1 MRAPIYKIM
10 STAQWQAFKE
20 SGHFKGSEIDLADG
34 YIHFSTR
41 EQVAETLDRHY
52 KAVPDLVLLSV
63 DVASLDGDA
72 LRWEAARGGQ
82 KFPHL
87 YAPLPLHAVS
97 AHSVL
102 DLDEKG
108 RHSLPTL
115 PEHLA

>member
-20 SGHFKGSEIDLADG
+20 SGHFKGSEVDLADG

-63 DVASLDGDA
+63 DVASLTGMPCA
-72 LRWEAARGGQ
+72 GKPHAA
-82 KFPHL
+82 
-87 YAPLPLHAVS
+87 
-97 AHSVL
+97 
-102 DLDEKG
+102 G
-108 RHSLPTL
+108 RNSPTFMRPCL
-115 PEHLA
+115 FMR